1 MIKTETVQI
10 GTFEFVRT
18 WSSRKYY
25 IHGGVPEADYE
36 EALDLSSLGRTYT
49 ETKIPIEEDE

>member
-1 MIKTETVQI
+1 MIKTESVMI
-10 GTFEFVRT
+10 GDKEFIRT

-36 EALDLSSLGRTYT
+36 EAFDLASLGRTYT